1 MLTAADGQYAVGTFD
16 GTTFTAEATRLPGH
30 RGRGFYAAQTFSDIP
45 KSDGRR
51 IQIGWLQTPTVGMP
65 FNQAMTVPLELQL
78 ITTPDG
84 PRLRTTPVREL
95 KNLRSS
101 SQTWT
106 SLKLVPGGKNPI
118 EGLGTELIE
127 VQAEFRPG
135 KNTVATFQ
143 IRGGLIQ
150 YDVAKQELDV
160 NGHRVSVPLQD
171 GKMDLTILCDR
182 TCFEIFAGNGLVY
195 VPMPFQPKA
204 DDVSLILNVS
214 GDAVDFERLEVHS
227 LKSAWNT
234 PTP

>member
-51 IQIGWLQTPTVGMP
+51 VQIGWLQTPTVGMP

-95 KNLRSS
+95 KSLRSS

-106 SLKLVPGGKNPI
+106 SLKLVSGDKNPI
-118 EGLGTELIE
+118 EELGTELIE

-150 YDVAKQELDV
+150 Y
-160 NGHRVSVPLQD
+160 
-171 GKMDLTILCDR
+171 
-182 TCFEIFAGNGLVY
+182 
-195 VPMPFQPKA
+195 
-204 DDVSLILNVS
+204 
-214 GDAVDFERLEVHS
+214 
-227 LKSAWNT
+227 
-234 PTP
+234 